1 MNAAWTQIRSAIW
14 PDLAE
19 DEETVAAAPEM
30 SLREIVR
37 RFWPDARPFRRWLIP
52 TLFIIAL
59 GPALETATIWL
70 YKLLVDEV
78 LVPQDL
84 ALFPQIALAYVALTL
99 ASGLVTFGDTYLS
112 AWVSEHFLLNLRTR
126 VLAHLQSLSPDFF
139 DSRQR
144 GDLVARLTD
153 DADEIDA
160 LMVSGVA
167 NGLSYLLRILFFAG
181 ALFFLNWRLALLAL
195 LVAPLF
201 WLAARIFSNR
211 ISRVARQQRRHAG
224 AVSAIVEEGLV
235 NLPLVQAYGLEAS
248 QGARFR
254 RAAEASVAAQL
265 AQTRTKAALTPLL
278 DLLELGGVLIVV
290 GAGTWA
296 LAQGSMTLGGLLIFL
311 TYLTQLMS
319 PVNGLSQL
327 IGSIA
332 TSSASAERL
341 IEVLDEP
348 VAIAQE
354 QGITALGD
362 IRGEVEF
369 SNVSFAYPGTDE
381 LVLEDIHFRVPPGG
395 TLAIV
400 GESGS
405 GKSTL
410 ARLLLRFYEPTSGAI
425 GLDGADLRQI
435 APHALRSQMAVVLQD
450 SLVFAGTIRENIA
463 LGRPEA
469 TDAEIEAAARAA
481 DAHAF
486 IQAMP
491 DGYATEIGQGGA
503 GLSGGQRQRVA
514 IARALIRNAPILILD
529 EPTSGLDVVSTERVM
544 EPFQRLMSGRT
555 TILIS
560 HNLLTVR
567 DASEILVMDE
577 GRIVERGTHHELLR
591 RDGPYANLYWRQ
603 FPEQFIRSESVDLA
617 TVA

>member
-1 MNAAWTQIRSAIW
+1 
-14 PDLAE
+14 
-19 DEETVAAAPEM
+19 
-30 SLREIVR
+30 
-37 RFWPDARPFRRWLIP
+37 
-52 TLFIIAL
+52 
-59 GPALETATIWL
+59 
-70 YKLLVDEV
+70 
-78 LVPQDL
+78 
-84 ALFPQIALAYVALTL
+84 
-99 ASGLVTFGDTYLS
+99 
-112 AWVSEHFLLNLRTR
+112 
-126 VLAHLQSLSPDFF
+126 
-139 DSRQR
+139 
-144 GDLVARLTD
+144 
-153 DADEIDA
+153 
-160 LMVSGVA
+160 
-167 NGLSYLLRILFFAG
+167 
-181 ALFFLNWRLALLAL
+181 
-195 LVAPLF
+195 
-201 WLAARIFSNR
+201 
-211 ISRVARQQRRHAG
+211 
-224 AVSAIVEEGLV
+224 
-235 NLPLVQAYGLEAS
+235 
-248 QGARFR
+248 
-254 RAAEASVAAQL
+254 
-265 AQTRTKAALTPLL
+265 
-278 DLLELGGVLIVV
+278 
-290 GAGTWA
+290 
-296 LAQGSMTLGGLLIFL
+296 MTLGGLLIFL

-348 VAIAQE
+348 VAIAHD
-354 QGITALGD
+354 QGVTALANV
-362 IRGEVEF
+362 RGAVEF
-369 SNVSFAYPGTDE
+369 SNISFAYPAAE
-381 LVLEDIHFRVPPGG
+381 EPALEEVSFRVPPGG

-400 GESGS
+400 GASGS

-410 ARLLLRFYEPTSGAI
+410 ARLLLRFYEPTTGAI
-425 GLDGADLRQI
+425 RLDGIDLRDI

-463 LGRPEA
+463 LGRPDA

-486 IQAMP
+486 IQAMA

-544 EPFQRLMSGRT
+544 GPITRLMSGRT

-567 DASEILVMDE
+567 DANEILVMEE
-577 GRIVERGTHHELLR
+577 GRVVERGTHHELLR

-603 FPEQFIRSESVDLA
+603 FPEQFIRSESADLA